1 MHARAGSGAPRAAGG
16 ARAASAAAE
25 DTDGGVQAALKG
37 VMDALAGD
45 RGAAGGSAADV
56 QEGLM
61 RVPLMRHQRIALQW
75 MLQRE
80 GSRKPKG
87 GILADDQGLGKT
99 VSTMSLLVATSADSR
114 AWVLDA
120 LQDWTNQTAAAER
133 GGDPAGGA
141 PGEGRG
147 RAAGDAGRAVA
158 SAAAST
164 PAPPVK
170 KGGTLVVCPTSI
182 LRQWARELNDKVSA
196 SIGLSVYVHHG
207 SDRAKSPEQ
216 LCGYDV
222 VLTTYALVVQETQ
235 GKGGSSSALGQ
246 VYWYRAV
253 LDEAQM
259 IKNAKTLGSQSCSR
273 LWADRRW
280 CLSGTPIQNSIED
293 LFSYFHFLRYE
304 PYNQYQSFAS
314 LIRDE
319 ISQNPEKGYRRL
331 QAVLSPV
338 MLRRT
343 KQSTLNGQPI
353 INLPPRMVNPCAVD
367 FSPAEKR
374 MYAALHEE
382 SAQFLQQLQ
391 QQQMRDA
398 GTSPSYVNMLCHLLR
413 LRQACNHPWL
423 VKGNK
428 LKQERATQQQL
439 GAARRL
445 GDHYRAELLELVRE
459 GRAECP
465 VCFDLVEDPVVTK
478 CGHLLCRQCVSLHWG
493 AGGDGP
499 SDDVKQPCPA
509 CSEEVSVL
517 DIFTES
523 ALQLEPGA
531 SAGRQVSQNDWV
543 SSAKLRQVMT
553 LLGALRNK
561 MQPSNKRMKMSRTPS
576 KGSDL
581 AIAAA
586 LSPLPPPPPN
596 PNMISCAPTT
606 EKVVIFSQW
615 TSMLDILEVPLKKEG
630 YKYRR
635 LDGSMSIAARE
646 KAVNNFLDDPTVTV
660 MIMSLKAASL
670 GLNLAVANHVVLLD
684 LWWNPTVEEQAI
696 DRCHRIGQ
704 TRPVTVSKIT
714 VKGTVEDRISQLQE
728 KKRKMVQAAFGES
741 KFLSRAARL
750 TYEDL
755 KYLFG

>member
-1 MHARAGSGAPRAAGG
+1 
-16 ARAASAAAE
+16 
-25 DTDGGVQAALKG
+25 
-37 VMDALAGD
+37 MDALAGD
-45 RGAAGGSAADV
+45 RGGAGSSAADV

-80 GSRKPKG
+80 SSRKPKG

-120 LQDWTNQTAAAER
+120 LQDWTNQPAPAER
-133 GGDPAGGA
+133 GGDGPAG
-141 PGEGRG
+141 PGRG
-147 RAAGDAGRAVA
+147 AGGGTGRDGSGVGIGAGAGGG
-158 SAAAST
+158 S
-164 PAPPVK
+164 PAGANTPPVK

-182 LRQWARELNDKVSA
+182 LRQWAREINDKVSG

-235 GKGGSSSALGQ
+235 GKSGSSSALGQ
-246 VYWYRAV
+246 VYWYRCV

-259 IKNAKTLGSQSCSR
+259 IKNAKTLGSQSCAR

-343 KQSTLNGQPI
+343 KQSTLDGQPI
-353 INLPPRMVNPCAVD
+353 INLPPRIVNPCTVE
-367 FSPAEKR
+367 FSAEEKK
-374 MYAALHEE
+374 MYSALHEE

-391 QQQMRDA
+391 QQQNGA
-398 GTSPSYVNMLCHLLR
+398 GNRSSGASPSYVNMLCHLLR

-423 VKGNK
+423 GNGNR
-428 LKQERATQQQL
+428 LKTERATQQQL
-439 GAARRL
+439 SAASRL
-445 GDHYRAELLELVRE
+445 GDHYRLELLELVRD

-465 VCFDLVEDPVVTK
+465 VCFDLVDQPVVSK
-478 CGHLLCRQCVSLHWG
+478 CGHLLCRQCVSQHWG

-509 CSEEVSVL
+509 CGQDLSIA
-517 DIFTES
+517 DIYTES
-523 ALQLEPGA
+523 ALQMESGLGN
-531 SAGRQVSQNDWV
+531 GRDVRQSDWE

-561 MQPSNKRMKMSRTPS
+561 MRPSNKRMKMSRTPS

-596 PNMISCAPTT
+596 PNMMACAPTT

-615 TSMLDILEVPLKKEG
+615 TSMLDILEVPLKEEG

-646 KAVNNFLDDPTVTV
+646 RAVNNFLDDPTVTV

-714 VKGTVEDRISQLQE
+714 VKGTVEDRISQLQD